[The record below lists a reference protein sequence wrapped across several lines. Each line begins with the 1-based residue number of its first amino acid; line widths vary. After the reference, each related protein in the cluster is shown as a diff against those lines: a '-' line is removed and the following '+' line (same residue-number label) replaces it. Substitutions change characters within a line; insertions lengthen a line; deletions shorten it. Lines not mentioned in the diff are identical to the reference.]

1 MWWVLSLTSLKLCC
15 TYLISSCVVKISVG
29 TLFDMALAKFMRTFC
44 RVQCLLCAGTEVS
57 CDEPRSLLWSQEIIT
72 RLRLRLCHHPFAKLF
87 YWFPAGQWWLESAQL
102 WFLWIFQWPRSG
114 SAPPRTDRWR
124 RKSHP
129 LQASNYHQ
137 AAICGLF
144 RRILFAQW
152 FTGDN

>member
-1 MWWVLSLTSLKLCC
+1 MGSFSHLFKLCC

-29 TLFDMALAKFMRTFC
+29 TLFDMALAKFMRTLF

-57 CDEPRSLLWSQEIIT
+57 CDEAPLSPLVLRSSLGLH
-72 RLRLRLCHHPFAKLF
+72 LRLCHHPFAKLF

-114 SAPPRTDRWR
+114 WAPPRTDRWR

-129 LQASNYHQ
+129 LQESNYHH
-137 AAICGLF
+137 AAICGLN